1 MKECVVEIR
10 PQKFYILA
18 TSPGLSKEALIFKHG
33 DTFGLFDPYGD
44 VRQEG
49 LGEQGLYHLGTR
61 FLSKLEL
68 KFCHVRPF
76 LLNSSATRDNLMVAS
91 DLTNPDIML
100 EGKEFLPR
108 GSVHILRQKFLYQ
121 GICYEALRI
130 ENYSPCRIHLP
141 LTYNFDADFVDIFEV
156 RGVKRKKR
164 GHYYEPQTGE
174 REVYFKYLGL
184 DGKLRTTKLIFDPKP
199 HSLNAREA
207 LYYLD
212 LKPKERTN
220 LFLVIVCL
228 VDEEDKFIPFVKAY
242 LSTRQELKDLQ
253 RQSCQVST
261 PQEHFNSWL
270 KRSESDLF
278 MMLTHTPYGLYP
290 YAGIPWFNTVFGRDG
305 IITALECLWLNPEIA
320 KGVLRFLAATQAT
333 SFDPSRDAEPGKII
347 HEMRPGEMA
356 ATGEIPFARYYGTID
371 ATPLFL
377 ILAGAYYERTRDL
390 NLIRELWPNIE
401 AAWRWMEE
409 YGDLDGDGFLE
420 YQASEEGLVNKGWKD
435 SHDSVFHADG
445 SMAKPPI
452 ALVEVQA
459 YAYQAYLKTALLAH
473 ALGKKDLSEILLQ
486 KANNVKE
493 NLRKTFWDEEL
504 GTFVLALD
512 GEKQPCRVRTSN
524 AGHVLFCEAAD
535 ERQASLVAQHLFAR
549 DSFSGWGIRTLS
561 SKEILYNPVS
571 YHNGSVWPHDNAL
584 IAWGLSLYNF
594 KFYLNRL
601 IKGLCDAS
609 VYFPYH
615 RMPELFCGFSR
626 RPDQGPTPYPVACNP
641 QAWSAGAV
649 FLLLAACLGLKFTG
663 HGLCFCRPT
672 LPRFLRKVQLRNLW
686 VNGATL
692 DLDIINHQT
701 DVTINVLRKPKEIE
715 IMVLK

>member
-1 MKECVVEIR
+1 
-10 PQKFYILA
+10 
-18 TSPGLSKEALIFKHG
+18 
-33 DTFGLFDPYGD
+33 
-44 VRQEG
+44 
-49 LGEQGLYHLGTR
+49 
-61 FLSKLEL
+61 
-68 KFCHVRPF
+68 
-76 LLNSSATRDNLMVAS
+76 
-91 DLTNPDIML
+91 
-100 EGKEFLPR
+100 
-108 GSVHILRQKFLYQ
+108 
-121 GICYEALRI
+121 
-130 ENYSPCRIHLP
+130 
-141 LTYNFDADFVDIFEV
+141 
-156 RGVKRKKR
+156 
-164 GHYYEPQTGE
+164 
-174 REVYFKYLGL
+174 
-184 DGKLRTTKLIFDPKP
+184 
-199 HSLNAREA
+199 
-207 LYYLD
+207 
-212 LKPKERTN
+212 
-220 LFLVIVCL
+220 
-228 VDEEDKFIPFVKAY
+228 
-242 LSTRQELKDLQ
+242 
-253 RQSCQVST
+253 
-261 PQEHFNSWL
+261 
-270 KRSESDLF
+270 
-278 MMLTHTPYGLYP
+278 
-290 YAGIPWFNTVFGRDG
+290 
-305 IITALECLWLNPEIA
+305 
-320 KGVLRFLAATQAT
+320 
-333 SFDPSRDAEPGKII
+333 
-347 HEMRPGEMA
+347 